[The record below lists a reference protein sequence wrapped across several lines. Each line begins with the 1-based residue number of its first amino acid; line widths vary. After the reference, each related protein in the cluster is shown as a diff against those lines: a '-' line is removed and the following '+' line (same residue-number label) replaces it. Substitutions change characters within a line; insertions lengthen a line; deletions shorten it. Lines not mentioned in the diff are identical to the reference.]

1 MIFNRKHKEKKMSEQ
16 EKQQQQKN
24 SADEQVILDN
34 ANPMSNESNIDPSD
48 EIKSR
53 IDGDINEVNEKAAE
67 KDWAAELKLVEDK
80 YLRLYAEF
88 DNFKRRTA
96 AERLELFKTANQEVL
111 VALLPVLDDFERA
124 LRSMKTVSDINGVK
138 EGVELVNGKLKNILT
153 QTINLPAIQ
162 TFWGEFFEHDEG
174 HELAPV
180 LIKFNKTSAWKRASK
195 HKNDG
200 FSSNYPDDAI
210 LRIFIQTVIDED
222 NFRFEVYSD
231 SSDRNILGIVLVAD

>member
-153 QTINLPAIQ
+153 QKGLKQMDSLGKEFDSEFHEAVTNIPAPSDDLI
-162 TFWGEFFEHDEG
+162 DKVVD
-174 HELAPV
+174 V
-180 LIKFNKTSAWKRASK
+180 LENGYFLNEK
-195 HKNDG
+195 
-200 FSSNYPDDAI
+200 
-210 LRIFIQTVIDED
+210 VV
-222 NFRFEVYSD
+222 RFAKVVV
-231 SSDRNILGIVLVAD
+231 GK

>member
-153 QTINLPAIQ
+153 QKGLKQMDSLGKEFDSEFHEAVTNIPAPS
-162 TFWGEFFEHDEG
+162 DD
-174 HELAPV
+174 LKDKVVDV
-180 LIKFNKTSAWKRASK
+180 LENGYFLNEK
-195 HKNDG
+195 
-200 FSSNYPDDAI
+200 
-210 LRIFIQTVIDED
+210 VV
-222 NFRFEVYSD
+222 RFAKVVV
-231 SSDRNILGIVLVAD
+231 GK

>member
-24 SADEQVILDN
+24 SADEQVVLDN

-67 KDWAAELKLVEDK
+67 KDWAAELKLIEDK

-124 LRSMKTVSDINGVK
+124 LRSMKTVSDINAVK

-153 QTINLPAIQ
+153 QKGLKQMDSLGKEFDSEFHEAVTNIPAPSL
-162 TFWGEFFEHDEG
+162 D
-174 HELAPV
+174 LKDKVVDV
-180 LIKFNKTSAWKRASK
+180 LENGYFLNEK
-195 HKNDG
+195 
-200 FSSNYPDDAI
+200 
-210 LRIFIQTVIDED
+210 VV
-222 NFRFEVYSD
+222 RFAKVVV
-231 SSDRNILGIVLVAD
+231 GK

>member
-24 SADEQVILDN
+24 SADEQVVLDN

-153 QTINLPAIQ
+153 QKGLKQMDSLGKEFDSEFHEAVTNIPAPS
-162 TFWGEFFEHDEG
+162 DD
-174 HELAPV
+174 LKDKVVDV
-180 LIKFNKTSAWKRASK
+180 LENGYFLNEK
-195 HKNDG
+195 
-200 FSSNYPDDAI
+200 
-210 LRIFIQTVIDED
+210 VV
-222 NFRFEVYSD
+222 RFAKVVV
-231 SSDRNILGIVLVAD
+231 GK